1 MDLDKRKYKRDE
13 VIAIVEEVSSSFQ
26 ETIDKLRSE
35 VGILSEKN
43 QRISGELALIRDRE
57 HLIDSAL
64 IDAKKQAEEILSKA
78 NLQYVAVIESLK
90 KFSENWKNYFKML
103 SEKYPL
109 YPAVQQA
116 VQIKET
122 LDGILKGKDY
132 AGSIQLLNEKIA
144 SANNTNIAFNPKKK
158 IEEYIVATSD
168 SGFNIDEVLNP
179 GELQLEDLCK
189 ELGLMED

>member
-168 SGFNIDEVLNP
+168 NGFNIDEVLNP